1 MKALSQ
7 IRRIPTILLVALCV
21 WLSPAVAQDE
31 QAYLFEIVVFERPGG
46 GSEFWPSEAGQP
58 DRALAKTALGSRG
71 RVPVEKRE
79 LGPAVFSLKRRGMVV
94 HEHVAWEE
102 VPGNRNAPTWQWL
115 DAGRLNG
122 LIRVT
127 RGRFL
132 HLDTD
137 LILRDT
143 NASKPVRIRLNRRM
157 RSGELHYV
165 DHPKLGILFQATRV
179 EDVVPPVPTNPAAG
193 EPLPTAPSAPAAS
206 G

>member
-7 IRRIPTILLVALCV
+7 MRLIPAMLLVAVCS
-21 WLSPAVAQDE
+21 WLSPAIAQDE
-31 QAYLFEIVVFERPGG
+31 QAYVFEIVVFERPGG
-46 GSEFWPSEAGQP
+46 DGSEYWETEAGTP
-58 DRALAKTALGSRG
+58 DRALAEAALGSKDQ
-71 RVPVEKRE
+71 VPIENRE
-79 LGPAVFSLKRRGMVV
+79 LGPAAFSLKRRGMIV

-102 VPGNRNAPTWQWL
+102 VPGSRNAPTWQWL

-143 NASKPVRIRLNRRM
+143 NTSQDVRIRLNRRM

-179 EDVVPPVPTNPAAG
+179 EDVEPPVPTNPAAG
-193 EPLPTAPSAPAAS
+193 EPLPTAPAVS